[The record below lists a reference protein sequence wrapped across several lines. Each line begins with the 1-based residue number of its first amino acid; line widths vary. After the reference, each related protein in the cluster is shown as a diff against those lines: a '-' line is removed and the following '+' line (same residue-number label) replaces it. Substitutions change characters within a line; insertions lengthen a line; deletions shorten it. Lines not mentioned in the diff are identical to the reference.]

1 MMLIKNAQAEGT
13 SLLGK
18 NIGEGTNILIK
29 DGSICPGGVC
39 DWAALVSWVTTV
51 LFFVAAVACFM
62 FLIAGGI
69 GFITSG
75 GDKGKLESSR
85 NKIMFSIIGMIVVAA
100 SYAIWRLVLTIIGVD
115 GSINTGL

>member
-1 MMLIKNAQAEGT
+1 MKLINNVQAQES

-18 NIGEGTNILIK
+18 NIGEGTNVLIK
-29 DGSICPGGVC
+29 DGSICPEGVC
-39 DWAALVSWVTTV
+39 NWAALMSWVTTV
-51 LFFVAAVACFM
+51 LFFIAAVACFM

-100 SYAIWRLVLTIIGVD
+100 SYAVWRLVLTIIGVD
-115 GSINTGL
+115 ESINTGL